1 MVERFDP
8 NKEIKRKIED
18 MLFDA
23 CLDKNVNDIEKLSR
37 AYNDF
42 CQALK
47 SQAMPTV
54 ELNESGITYGY
65 AMPTVDRFNNE
76 IKK

>member
-1 MVERFDP
+1 MAERFDS
-8 NKEIKRKIED
+8 NEAIKKKIED

-23 CLDKNVNDIEKLSR
+23 CIDKNVNDIAKLSR

-54 ELNESGITYGY
+54 ELNASGGITYGY
-65 AMPTVDRFNNE
+65 AVPTED
-76 IKK
+76 

>member
-1 MVERFDP
+1 MVEKFDT
-8 NKEIKRKIED
+8 NEKIKMKIKD

-23 CLDKNVNDIEKLSR
+23 CIDKNVDDIAKLSR
-37 AYNDF
+37 AYNDV

-54 ELNESGITYGY
+54 ELNERGGITYGY
-65 AMPTVDRFNNE
+65 AVPTAD
-76 IKK
+76 

>member
-1 MVERFDP
+1 MVERFDE
-8 NKEIKRKIED
+8 NEEIKRNIKD

-23 CLDKNVNDIEKLSR
+23 CIDKNVNNIAKLSR
-37 AYNDF
+37 AYNDV

-54 ELNESGITYGY
+54 ELNENGITYGY
-65 AMPTVDRFNNE
+65 AVPTAD
-76 IKK
+76 

>member
-1 MVERFDP
+1 MMEKYDT
-8 NKEIKRKIED
+8 NEKIKTKIKD

-23 CLDKNVNDIEKLSR
+23 CIDKNVNDIAKLSR
-37 AYNDF
+37 AYNDV

-54 ELNESGITYGY
+54 ERNASGGITYGY
-65 AMPTVDRFNNE
+65 AVPTED
-76 IKK
+76 

>member
-1 MVERFDP
+1 MVERFDT
-8 NKEIKRKIED
+8 NEEIKKKIKD

-23 CLDKNVNDIEKLSR
+23 CVDKNVNDISKLSR
-37 AYNDF
+37 AYNDV

-54 ELNESGITYGY
+54 ELNENEITYGY
-65 AMPTVDRFNNE
+65 AVPTAD
-76 IKK
+76 